1 MPLTRQQ
8 PTEISITIMRW
19 ISIQDKEPPVEEQIL
34 IAFIEGGVGTAVY
47 TQDLLDRKD
56 VDILDD
62 ISHWMPMP
70 EPPKSL

>member
-1 MPLTRQQ
+1 MTRQQ
-8 PTEISITIMRW
+8 PTETSITIMRW
-19 ISIQDKEPPVEEQIL
+19 ISVQDKKPPVDEHIL

-62 ISHWMPMP
+62 ISHWLPMP
-70 EPPKSL
+70 EPPKEI